1 MLVCLNSPSG
11 DSGIESYAE
20 GAITILESLPYART
34 VRELIVFGFTVTDAH
49 QPFANLVSALSAYM
63 TQWRSLLLLAVSSP
77 KVGCV
82 ARIGALADCLRHP
95 PRLDAARSFG
105 RRACRAQRPKPA
117 TRVGASAG

>member
-1 MLVCLNSPSG
+1 MSSQRPQENEMLVCLNSPSG

-49 QPFANLVSALSAYM
+49 QPFANLVSALSAYR

-82 ARIGALADCLRHP
+82 ARIGARRRDNTVLCDGSTSGFFSAAKPNLRNAP
-95 PRLDAARSFG
+95 
-105 RRACRAQRPKPA
+105 
-117 TRVGASAG
+117 